1 MFERMERIEN
11 FFVSSDL
18 ENDNLDSKESSS
30 ERTMSQNL
38 SETLEELNKQFEIS
52 IREFQIT
59 QNPDFRKKSADIAK
73 QIK

>member
-11 FFVSSDL
+11 FFVSSDM

>member
-1 MFERMERIEN
+1 MERIEN
-11 FFVSSDL
+11 FFVSSDV
-18 ENDNLDSKESSS
+18 ENDNFDSKESSS